1 MDRKAESAGSRDK
14 SIYKIWSSPNYVLF
28 VVGAGSS
35 HITNWMQRVGVGWLA
50 WELTGSTAWLGAV
63 AAADSGTD
71 AVSAEQRQDLL
82 GDQIDR
88 DFKISL
94 RKFALTH
101 HARQELERHHG
112 RSRN

>member
-63 AAADSGTD
+63 AAADLAPMLILATI
-71 AVSAEQRQDLL
+71 A
-82 GDQIDR
+82 
-88 DFKISL
+88 
-94 RKFALTH
+94 
-101 HARQELERHHG
+101 G
-112 RSRN
+112 RWPIGPMLYVW